1 MFDWCETMQHKAMH
15 GIFCKGQSNDTT
27 DEKHS
32 VRTHSELRNCQQDD
46 CEQGRYQHFA
56 EIDDGGHG
64 PIRGAA
70 LSDAPPRANSGDVK
84 RQLSNPPYPPM
95 IMVLRRACSAISQ
108 PI

>member
-56 EIDDGGHG
+56 EIDDGGHE
-64 PIRGAA
+64 PSLR
-70 LSDAPPRANSGDVK
+70 LDR
-84 RQLSNPPYPPM
+84 
-95 IMVLRRACSAISQ
+95 LRRNALLNAAGVNRRPWSTGRCLLSFHIPAK
-108 PI
+108 